1 MSETINSART
11 IGLLG
16 GECTGKTTLA
26 KALCDRLD
34 AVVVTEYLRE
44 FVSNTGR
51 APTELEQAEIIT
63 TQIAAETAALA
74 ASGPKTL
81 VICDP
86 AALMTAIYSIAYFED
101 RSLLASAILH
111 AKTYRTLIWCGTD
124 IPWEPDGNQRD
135 GPEYRAQVDG
145 LICEV
150 VSNDLRPAG
159 IKVHRIDG
167 TVNDRL
173 LAVHS
178 LLEQ

>member
-34 AVVVTEYLRE
+34 AVVVAEYLRE

-51 APTELEQAEIIT
+51 APTELEQAEIMT

-101 RSLLASAILH
+101 RSCSHQRYCTRRHI
-111 AKTYRTLIWCGTD
+111 
-124 IPWEPDGNQRD
+124 EP
-135 GPEYRAQVDG
+135 
-145 LICEV
+145 
-150 VSNDLRPAG
+150 
-159 IKVHRIDG
+159 
-167 TVNDRL
+167 
-173 LAVHS
+173 
-178 LLEQ
+178 